1 LLGYLPDMGAEAL
14 TLEVVSVDLGEL
26 LPFRRHS
33 ALLKNCING
42 TDGQAGTAVNA
53 LTWVDIVLLVFFGGM
68 DTIYRAYIH
77 TGRILLA
84 DARLGNDIGH
94 RNRNHPFLAS
104 A

>member
-1 LLGYLPDMGAEAL
+1 MGAGEL
-14 TLEVVSVDLGEL
+14 TLEVCGVDLGES
-26 LPFRRHS
+26 LPFRRHP
-33 ALLKNCING
+33 ALLKNGING

-53 LTWVDIVLLVFFGGM
+53 LTRVNIVLLIFFGGM

-94 RNRNHPFLAS
+94 RNRNHPFHAS

>member
-1 LLGYLPDMGAEAL
+1 MGAGEL
-14 TLEVVSVDLGEL
+14 SPEVIGVDLGEL
-26 LPFRRHS
+26 LPFRRHP
-33 ALLKNCING
+33 ALLKYG
-42 TDGQAGTAVNA
+42 VKRADGQAGTAVDA
-53 LTWVDIVLLVFFGGM
+53 LAGVNIVLLVFFGGM

-94 RNRNHPFLAS
+94 RNLNHPFLAS

>member
-1 LLGYLPDMGAEAL
+1 LLGYLPDMGAGEL
-14 TLEVVSVDLGEL
+14 SLEVFGVDLGKS

-33 ALLKNCING
+33 ALLKNGING
-42 TDGQAGTAVNA
+42 TDGQAGTTVDA
-53 LTWVDIVLLVFFGGM
+53 LTGVNIVLLVFFGGM